1 MHARMHART
10 HALCTHA
17 AAAAAAAASSKV
29 LEEMSSSLDSGPNAT
44 AAEAEMDAW
53 AAPSPMPAKTLSGL
67 APPAGSDDLRV

>member
-1 MHARMHART
+1 VHARRSGSGSG
-10 HALCTHA
+10 CVV
-17 AAAAAAAASSKV
+17 KV

-53 AAPSPMPAKTLSGL
+53 AAPSQMPAKTLSGL